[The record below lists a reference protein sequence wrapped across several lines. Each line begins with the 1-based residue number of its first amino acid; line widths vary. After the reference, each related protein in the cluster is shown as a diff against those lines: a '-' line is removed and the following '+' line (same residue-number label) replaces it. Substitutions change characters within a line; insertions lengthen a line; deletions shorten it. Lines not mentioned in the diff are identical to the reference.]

1 MKLFVM
7 IQAVF
12 GAVVLALFLVWPPA
26 IWGLGFL
33 LPLWALAVHDML
45 QTRHSL
51 QRNFPVF
58 ARMRW
63 MMEVLRPGVHLYFI
77 ESNKDGRPFDRERR
91 SLVYQRAKGERDT
104 LAFGTEF
111 RVYESGYEWINH
123 AMLPA
128 TLVHDAPRVTIG
140 NGRCKHPYSAS
151 LLNVSAMSYGSL
163 SKNAVLALN
172 KGACAGGFYH
182 NTGEGGISP
191 YHLEGGG
198 DLVWQLGTAYFGA
211 RDEEG
216 RFSPE
221 KFRERASLP
230 NVKMIEIK
238 LSQGAKPGHGGI
250 LPASKLTPEIIAI
263 RGVVPGKDVISP
275 PGHSAFDSPLG
286 LIDFVQQLRQLS
298 DGKPIGFKLCVG
310 RSEDFI
316 AIAKAMVERDIY
328 PDFITVDGAEGGT
341 GAAPMEFSNSVGMP
355 LKEGLTLVHNV
366 LMGLGIREHIRIIAA
381 GKSVSAFDLARTL
394 ALGADLVNSARAMM
408 FALGCIQAQACN
420 SNTCPTG
427 VATQDPKL
435 TKGLVVANK
444 APRVANYQKETI
456 RTLLEVVAAAG
467 LTHPNQLRPKHIMRR
482 ISPAQVASFATL
494 YPAIPKGAL
503 ARGEVPEFLQEAWQA
518 ARMDS
523 FA

>member
-1 MKLFVM
+1 MKLLIM
-7 IQAVF
+7 TQAVF
-12 GAVVLALFLVWPPA
+12 VAVVLAVASVWPLA
-26 IWGLGFL
+26 
-33 LPLWALAVHDML
+33 LWALIAIVPMWALALKDIR
-45 QTRHSL
+45 QTRHTI

-58 ARMRW
+58 GRMRW
-63 MMEVLRPGVHLYFI
+63 LMEVLRPGVHQYFI

-111 RVYESGYEWINH
+111 RVYEPGYEWINH

-140 NGRCKHPYSAS
+140 NSRCKQPYSAS

-163 SKNAVLALN
+163 SKNAILALN
-172 KGACAGGFYH
+172 KGAHAGGFYH

-286 LIDFVQQLRQLS
+286 LIDFIEKLRQLS
-298 DGKPIGFKLCVG
+298 DGKPVGFKLCVG

-316 AIAKAMVERDIY
+316 AIAKAMVERQIY

-366 LMGLGIREHIRIIAA
+366 LVGLGIREHIRIIAA

-420 SNTCPTG
+420 SNTCPAG

-435 TKGLVVANK
+435 TRGLVVDNK
-444 APRVANYQKETI
+444 APRVANYQRETV
-456 RTLLEVVAAAG
+456 RTLLEVVSAAG

-482 ISPAQVASFATL
+482 ISASEVASFAKI
-494 YPAIPKGAL
+494 YPGIAQGDLCAG
-503 ARGEVPEFLQEAWQA
+503 RVPDYLQEAWEA
-518 ARMDS
+518 ANTTS